1 MKTVYIIL
9 VQVYSQSDNCWYD
22 TYYDCRQDKNEAYK
36 IALANSNGS
45 NGETTKW
52 VVEEVNFN

>member
-9 VQVYSQSDNCWYD
+9 VQVYSKNDNCWYD
-22 TYYDCRQDKNEAYK
+22 TYYDCRLDKNEAYR

-45 NGETTKW
+45 NGETTKC
-52 VVEEVNFN
+52 VVEEVNFD